1 MACQACK
8 PQVCKP
14 IRKHNVPRSPP
25 PDLGCAAAA
34 ANAAAVPGWAD
45 PASNTSSNTSSDT
58 WPSKTVAI
66 LVPFPAGGSA
76 DLSARLLAE
85 HLKTVLGQPVVV
97 ENKPGAGGNLAG
109 AEAAR
114 AQGDGHTL
122 FIGTNGTQTINQS
135 LYRHL
140 SYDPAADFTA
150 IGMMWSAPH
159 LVVVHPAIPARS
171 LDSFIAYA
179 RARPGELSYGSSGI
193 GSSTHLFGE
202 MFKARTGID
211 MVHVPYRGQAQA
223 LEDLIGSRIAAMFP
237 IVPDVIAAIR
247 ADQVR
252 ALVLGANS
260 ASAILPDVPPMPQ
273 LGYPDLILGLGRA
286 LRSGS
291 DSCADRRALA
301 RTTRRLI
308 DSHAFIERMKQ
319 VGIEVERKHL
329 DEFLAFAQQ
338 ERARWAKLIES
349 LKLQIE

>member
-1 MACQACK
+1 MSLARRRL
-8 PQVCKP
+8 
-14 IRKHNVPRSPP
+14 I
-25 PDLGCAAAA
+25 LGCAAAA
-34 ANAAAVPGWAD
+34 ANTVAVPSGAE
-45 PASNTSSNTSSDT
+45 PSSNTSSNS
-58 WPSKTVAI
+58 WPSKTIAI
-66 LVPFPAGGSA
+66 LVPFPAGGSS

-97 ENKPGAGGNLAG
+97 ENKPGAGGNLAA

-140 SYDPAADFTA
+140 SYNPATDFTA

-159 LVVVHPAIPARS
+159 LVVIHPAIPARS

-211 MVHVPYRGQAQA
+211 IVHVPYRGQAAA
-223 LEDLIGSRIAAMFP
+223 LEDLIGGRIAAMFP
-237 IVPDVIAAIR
+237 IVPDVIAAVD

-252 ALVLGANS
+252 TLALAANS
-260 ASAILPDVPPMPQ
+260 ASGILPDVPRMPA
-273 LGYPDLILGLGRA
+273 LGYSDLIASAWVALYAPAPTPASIVERLRA
-286 LRSGS
+286 QLDALLGS
-291 DSCADRRALA
+291 D
-301 RTTRRLI
+301 
-308 DSHAFIERMKQ
+308 AFVERMKQ
-319 VGIEVERKHL
+319 VGVEVVRERL
-329 DEFLAFAQQ
+329 DEFVAFAQQ
-338 ERARWAKLIES
+338 ERGRWAKLIES

>member
-1 MACQACK
+1 MSLARRHL
-8 PQVCKP
+8 
-14 IRKHNVPRSPP
+14 IF
-25 PDLGCAAAA
+25 GCAAAA
-34 ANAAAVPGWAD
+34 TSAAAAPSWAE
-45 PASNTSSNTSSDT
+45 PSSNI
-58 WPSKTVAI
+58 WPSKTIVI

-85 HLKTVLGQPVVV
+85 HLKTVFGQPVVV
-97 ENKPGAGGNLAG
+97 ENKPGAGGNLAA

-140 SYDPAADFTA
+140 SYDPAVDFAA

-179 RARPGELSYGSSGI
+179 RARPGALSYGSSGI

-202 MFKARTGID
+202 MFKARTEID

-223 LEDLIGSRIAAMFP
+223 LEDLIGGRIAAMFP
-237 IVPDVIAAIR
+237 IAPDVIASTR
-247 ADQVR
+247 ANRVR
-252 ALVLGANS
+252 ALALASNS
-260 ASAILPDVPPMPQ
+260 ASEMLPDVPRMPQ
-273 LGYPDLILGLGRA
+273 LGYPDLIASAWVALYAPAPTPASIIERLRAQLDALLG
-286 LRSGS
+286 SS
-291 DSCADRRALA
+291 
-301 RTTRRLI
+301 
-308 DSHAFIERMKQ
+308 AFVERMKQ
-319 VGIEVERKHL
+319 VGIEVERTRL
-329 DEFLAFAQQ
+329 DEFAAFSQQ
-338 ERARWAKLIES
+338 ERLRWAKLIES

>member
-1 MACQACK
+1 MSLARRRL
-8 PQVCKP
+8 
-14 IRKHNVPRSPP
+14 I
-25 PDLGCAAAA
+25 LGCAAAA
-34 ANAAAVPGWAD
+34 ANTAAVPIWAE
-45 PASNTSSNTSSDT
+45 PASNTSSNN
-58 WPSKTVAI
+58 WPSKTIAI

-97 ENKPGAGGNLAG
+97 ENKPGAGGNLAA

-140 SYDPAADFTA
+140 SYNPSTDFTA
-150 IGMMWSAPH
+150 IGMMSAPH

-171 LDSFIAYA
+171 LDSFIAHA

-211 MVHVPYRGQAQA
+211 MVHVPYRGQAAA
-223 LEDLIGSRIAAMFP
+223 LEDLIGGRIAAMFP
-237 IVPDVIAAIR
+237 IVPDVIASIR

-252 ALVLGANS
+252 ALARAANF
-260 ASAILPDVPPMPQ
+260 ASGILSDVPRTPQ
-273 LGYPDLILGLGRA
+273 LGYSDLIASAWVALYAPAPTPASIVERLRA
-286 LRSGS
+286 QLDALLGS
-291 DSCADRRALA
+291 D
-301 RTTRRLI
+301 
-308 DSHAFIERMKQ
+308 AFIERMKQ
-319 VGIEVERKHL
+319 VGVEVERKRL
-329 DEFLAFAQQ
+329 DDFVTFAQQ
-338 ERARWAKLIES
+338 ERRRWAKLIAS

>member
-1 MACQACK
+1 MSLARRHL
-8 PQVCKP
+8 
-14 IRKHNVPRSPP
+14 IF
-25 PDLGCAAAA
+25 GCAAAA
-34 ANAAAVPGWAD
+34 TSAAAVPSWAE
-45 PASNTSSNTSSDT
+45 PSSNI
-58 WPSKTVAI
+58 WPSKTIVI

-85 HLKTVLGQPVVV
+85 HLKTVFGQPVVV
-97 ENKPGAGGNLAG
+97 ENKPGAGGNLAA

-140 SYDPAADFTA
+140 SYDPAADFVA

-179 RARPGELSYGSSGI
+179 RARPGALSYGSSGI

-223 LEDLIGSRIAAMFP
+223 LEDLIGGRIAAMFP
-237 IVPDVIAAIR
+237 IAPDVRASTR

-252 ALVLGANS
+252 ALALASNS
-260 ASAILPDVPPMPQ
+260 ASEMLPDVPRMPQ
-273 LGYPDLILGLGRA
+273 LGYPDLIASAWVALYAPAPTPASIIERLRAQLDALLG
-286 LRSGS
+286 SS
-291 DSCADRRALA
+291 
-301 RTTRRLI
+301 
-308 DSHAFIERMKQ
+308 AFVERMKQ
-319 VGIEVERKHL
+319 VGIEVEPMRL
-329 DEFLAFAQQ
+329 DEFAAFSRQ
-338 ERARWAKLIES
+338 ERLRWAKLIES
-349 LKLQIE
+349 LKL

>member
-1 MACQACK
+1 MSLARRRL
-8 PQVCKP
+8 
-14 IRKHNVPRSPP
+14 I
-25 PDLGCAAAA
+25 LGCAAAA
-34 ANAAAVPGWAD
+34 ANTAAVPIWAE
-45 PASNTSSNTSSDT
+45 PASNTSSNN
-58 WPSKTVAI
+58 WPSKTIAI
-66 LVPFPAGGSA
+66 VVPFPAGGSA

-97 ENKPGAGGNLAG
+97 ENKPGAGGNLA
-109 AEAAR
+109 AAAAAR

-140 SYDPAADFTA
+140 SYNPSTDFTA

-171 LDSFIAYA
+171 LYA

-211 MVHVPYRGQAQA
+211 MVHVPYRGQAAA
-223 LEDLIGSRIAAMFP
+223 LEDLIGGRIAAMFP
-237 IVPDVIAAIR
+237 IVPDVIASIR

-252 ALVLGANS
+252 ALARAANS
-260 ASAILPDVPPMPQ
+260 ASGILSDVPRTPQ
-273 LGYPDLILGLGRA
+273 LGYSDLIASAWVALYAQAPTPASIVERLRA
-286 LRSGS
+286 QLDALLGS
-291 DSCADRRALA
+291 D
-301 RTTRRLI
+301 
-308 DSHAFIERMKQ
+308 AFIERMKQ
-319 VGIEVERKHL
+319 VGVEGERKRL
-329 DEFLAFAQQ
+329 DDFVTFAQQ
-338 ERARWAKLIES
+338 ERRRWAKLIES